1 MIDLTL
7 TIAGEPVAK
16 GRPRFSVIHD
26 ALGNPFTK
34 VTTPKKTLAAERRI
48 AEEWQA
54 HHAGNL
60 RLTGPLIVWLI
71 FAEGVRQTEKQQDI
85 DNLAKLVLDALNG
98 VAWEDDRQITTL
110 TVDVHRGSDEPHT
123 FISIVDA

>member
-1 MIDLTL
+1 MILEL
-7 TIAGEPVAK
+7 TIEGEPVAK

-34 VTTPKKTLAAERRI
+34 VTTPPKTSAAELHI
-48 AEEWQA
+48 AESWQA

-60 RLTGPLIVWLI
+60 LLTDQLVVWLI
-71 FAEGVRQTEKQQDI
+71 FAEGPRQREKQQDV

-110 TVDVHRGSDEPHT
+110 TADVQRGSDVPHT
-123 FISIVDA
+123 WISVATA